1 MKYVEVQRHVM
12 HISLAIL
19 GFCIAMAVNML
30 SPVFEARLFA
40 LLGVF
45 MAGFAVCYHIGVM
58 VRCVGSPEEVSRG

>member
-1 MKYVEVQRHVM
+1 M
-12 HISLAIL
+12 HIGLAIL

-58 VRCVGSPEEVSRG
+58 VRCVSRHEEVSRG